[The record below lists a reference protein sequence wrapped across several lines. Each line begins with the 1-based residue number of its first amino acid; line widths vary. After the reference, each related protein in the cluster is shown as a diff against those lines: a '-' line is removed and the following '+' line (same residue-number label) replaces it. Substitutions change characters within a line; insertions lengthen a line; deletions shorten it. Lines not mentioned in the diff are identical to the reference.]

1 MGRSRITAVACLGL
15 LLGLA
20 LAPRASAT
28 LADDAQA
35 LGGTCY
41 WQSSRGL
48 SESALAFRDRVEAAL
63 GFDLFAECTAREQ
76 TWGVTVIDCAASSD
90 TPWTLT
96 LRVGFPGGLD
106 RWQACITKIE
116 SGDRV
121 VYSAH
126 FLFRYRAQIAAA
138 GLLYAA
144 LALARALRR
153 RRSG

>member
-1 MGRSRITAVACLGL
+1 MGRSTISILGCLGMLGGL
-15 LLGLA
+15 LLT
-20 LAPRASAT
+20 PQASAT
-28 LADDAQA
+28 IDDAQA
-35 LGGTCY
+35 LGGACY

-76 TWGVTVIDCAASSD
+76 TWGVTVVDCAASTD

-96 LRVGFPGGLD
+96 LRVGFPGGFD

-116 SGDRV
+116 TGDRL

-126 FLFRYRAQIAAA
+126 FLFRYRAQIVAAA
-138 GLLYAA
+138 LLYAVYS
-144 LALARALRR
+144 LVRALRR

>member
-1 MGRSRITAVACLGL
+1 MGRATVTTFACLGL
-15 LLGLA
+15 LAWLA
-20 LAPRASAT
+20 SAPRAAASV
-28 LADDAQA
+28 ADAEA
-35 LGGTCY
+35 LGGACY

-48 SESALAFRDRVEAAL
+48 SESALAFRDRVEVAL

-76 TWGVTVIDCAASSD
+76 TWGVTVVDCAAASD

-121 VYSAH
+121 IYSAH
-126 FLFRYRAQIAAA
+126 FLVRYRAQIAAA

-144 LALARALRR
+144 VALARALRR
-153 RRSG
+153 QRSG